1 MLWGTISS
9 SPHDSRTGGGHW
21 PPHGTCQEGGSY
33 GLRPGLASVSAA
45 TLCRRGTYPA
55 WSAAGTQ
62 LPWGM
67 GATST
72 ILLCTASP
80 APKGRVS
87 AWVAAIAYVKTKTVV
102 LPHIPLSPG
111 KGTTSQAPPPRGP
124 YLAGTLFSLIPDP
137 SMGHAVPS
145 ARGLGRLTLGEAW
158 AGTHR
163 GVALPNVG
171 WGHHLRCPLSTTG
184 ALATHFPDE
193 RTTQG
198 RVPGPRGAKIGSLV
212 SDKVL
217 LSRHDVWLPSSVISW
232 TPEGTPR
239 DDGHATSTRRAWAE
253 LACRHTAPTLPIFAS
268 VPLPSATGELGAWEG
283 YTQG

>member
-1 MLWGTISS
+1 MWTQTRADLGPSCHLVPARHLPGLVRSWHSAALGHGSHK
-9 SPHDSRTGGGHW
+9 HDPALQSLPCTQRAGLSLGGGN
-21 PPHGTCQEGGSY
+21 S
-33 GLRPGLASVSAA
+33 
-45 TLCRRGTYPA
+45 LCENKN
-55 WSAAGTQ
+55 S
-62 LPWGM
+62 
-67 GATST
+67 GAFT
-72 ILLCTASP
+72 
-80 APKGRVS
+80 
-87 AWVAAIAYVKTKTVV
+87 
-102 LPHIPLSPG
+102 HPLSPG

-124 YLAGTLFSLIPDP
+124 YLAGILFSLIPDP

-145 ARGLGRLTLGEAW
+145 PQPRGLGRLTLGEAW

-163 GVALPNVG
+163 EVALPNLG
-171 WGHHLRCPLSTTG
+171 WGHHLRCPLSTTE

-193 RTTQG
+193 QTTQG
-198 RVPGPRGAKIGSLV
+198 RVTGPVPRRAKVGSLV

-217 LSRHDVWLPSSVISW
+217 LSCRDVWLPSSVISW

-268 VPLPSATGELGAWEG
+268 VPLSSATGELGAWEG